1 MSPEQLVLLL
11 FAAAFWTLMVTL
23 LDDRHR
29 KSLQVYSGA
38 LGGWRHLPWWN
49 CRLAYVGG
57 AGEGNGWAIGTAV
70 FALTYGSRY
79 VTRDEGVN
87 YRPKVQTELR
97 RTAGKRG
104 K

>member
-1 MSPEQLVLLL
+1 LLTWVVLG
-11 FAAAFWTLMVTL
+11 
-23 LDDRHR
+23 
-29 KSLQVYSGA
+29 KVY
-38 LGGWRHLPWWN
+38 
-49 CRLAYVGG
+49 
-57 AGEGNGWAIGTAV
+57 GWAIGTAV

>member
-57 AGEGNGWAIGTAV
+57 AGEGIRMGN
-70 FALTYGSRY
+70 RY
-79 VTRDEGVN
+79 CRICSDLRFSIRDARRRGELP
-87 YRPKVQTELR
+87 PKSSN
-97 RTAGKRG
+97 
-104 K
+104 